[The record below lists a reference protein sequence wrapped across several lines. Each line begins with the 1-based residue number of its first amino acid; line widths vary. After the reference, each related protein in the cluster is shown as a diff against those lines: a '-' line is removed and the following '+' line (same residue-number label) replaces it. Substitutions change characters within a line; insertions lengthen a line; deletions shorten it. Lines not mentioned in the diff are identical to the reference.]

1 MENPHLEKMDI
12 ALATAWRAF
21 QENVAKRNENE
32 GISVSL
38 RYEGDLGS
46 IEALGFKTH
55 MVFGDEALGVV
66 KFKDIEKFIAHPGVI
81 WMAAGQ
87 APQPDLDTAAAD
99 IQVRKKTPGGAGLWH
114 ILPAGGVL
122 TQVGNATGSGV
133 IMAIIDTGIDYTHP
147 MFMSQLTPVRKTRIK
162 RIWDQGLTPASI
174 ADCPDVS
181 LLISNE
187 TYGVEFTDAEI
198 DAALLSGVPIDHR
211 DCLGHGTHVAGIAA
225 GGVLFP
231 SGGNAENVGVAPEA
245 DIIVVK
251 FLDTPR
257 PIKYMGS
264 GDIVGNKSLFRDAV
278 QYCLSTARPPAPAPK
293 TPIVINMSF
302 SSRNRPGDGLDDESR
317 FLDQIMD
324 PDLAEGGGVFSK
336 GAIIVKAAGNDG
348 KLSRKQTA
356 QITIPD
362 DGSEIIVPFKLID
375 TRDGLTKKWKTK
387 TGKECDHLPHD
398 PALTVDFWYR
408 HVTPGTPVMFAMRLP
423 HQAAFGSDVGAG
435 VPLHEIGFKAIVGP
449 PPMEISAPPSDGV
462 HRAGIYHE
470 ANPAVPYPPGS
481 GIPVGSVVHRRHAQ
495 FFVKPK
501 KLGGISYHQGTY
513 EVRIKAPAKTVFYA
527 MCGREPWASGKLVVF
542 EVADKMQDD
551 KKPHANIKPIIKSS
565 ATDTAG
571 RHVITVASYD
581 DTDGKSGNPKHHHIA
596 ETSSRGPLRDFSAPL
611 PVIAEKPDIAGPG
624 ENINSAEA
632 LHSESLIPL
641 DLKTPAWRSGIRF
654 AIKSGTS
661 MAAPMVAGV
670 IALML
675 DKNNDLNTKQV
686 RKLLTDG
693 RRPAVDPATAP
704 ASTEAYG
711 KGMVD
716 GLSSHSK
723 VT

>member
-21 QENVAKRNENE
+21 QENVANRNENE

-55 MVFGDEALGVV
+55 MVFRDEALGVV

-81 WMAAGQ
+81 WMAVGQ

-99 IQVRKKTPGGAGLWH
+99 IKARKKTAGGAGLWH
-114 ILPAGGVL
+114 ILPTGGLL
-122 TQVGNATGSGV
+122 TQIGNATGSGV
-133 IMAIIDTGIDYTHP
+133 IVAIIDSGIDFTHP

-162 RIWDQGLTPASI
+162 RIWDQGLLPASI
-174 ADCPDVS
+174 TDCPDPS
-181 LLISNE
+181 LLISSD
-187 TYGVEFTDAEI
+187 TYGVEFTDTEI
-198 DAALLSGVPIDHR
+198 DAALAGGAPIDHT

-231 SGGNAENVGVAPEA
+231 PGGDAKRVGVAPEA

-257 PIKYMGS
+257 PIKYIGS

-278 QYCLSTARPPAPAPK
+278 QYCLSTARPPAPNPK
-293 TPIVINMSF
+293 KPIVINLSF
-302 SSRNRPGDGLDDESR
+302 SANSRPGDGLDDEAR

-348 KLSRKQTA
+348 DISNRQTA
-356 QITIPD
+356 QIKIPD
-362 DGSEIIVPFKLID
+362 DGSPITVPFKLID
-375 TRDGLTKKWKTK
+375 TRDGQTKKWK
-387 TGKECDHLPHD
+387 ECDHRPFD
-398 PALTVDFWYR
+398 PTITVDFWYR
-408 HVTPGTPVMFAMRLP
+408 HVTPATPVMFAMRLP

-435 VPLHEIGFKAIVGP
+435 VDHEIGFKALVGP
-449 PPMEISAPPSDGV
+449 PPNEISVVPSESE
-462 HRAGIYHE
+462 HRAGISHE
-470 ANPAVPYPPGS
+470 ANAAVPYPPDPP
-481 GIPVGSVVHRRHAQ
+481 GIPQGTMVHRRHVQ

-501 KLGGISYHQGTY
+501 KTGGTISYHQGIY

-527 MCGREPWASGKLVVF
+527 MCSRQSWARGKRVVF
-542 EVADKMQDD
+542 QVGDKMQDHSD
-551 KKPHANIKPIIKSS
+551 PHPNIKVTEQSS
-565 ATDTAG
+565 ATDTGG

-581 DTDGKSGNPKHHHIA
+581 DTDGKPGNPKHHHIA
-596 ETSSRGPLRDFSAPL
+596 DTSSRGPLRDFSDPL
-611 PVIAEKPDIAGPG
+611 PVIVEKPDIAGPG
-624 ENINSAEA
+624 ENIDSAEA
-632 LHSESLIPL
+632 LHSESLLPL
-641 DLKTPAWRSGIRF
+641 DMKTPAWRSGLRF
-654 AIKSGTS
+654 AVKSGTS
-661 MAAPMVAGV
+661 MAAPMIAGV
-670 IALML
+670 VALML
-675 DKNNDLNTKQV
+675 DKKNDLNTTEV
-686 RKLLTDG
+686 RGFLST
-693 RRPAVDPATAP
+693 AVPPVVNPSTAP
-704 ASTEAYG
+704 QSTEAYG

-716 GLSSHSK
+716 ALLSH
-723 VT
+723 TNTH

>member
-1 MENPHLEKMDI
+1 MGNPNLEKMDI
-12 ALATAWRAF
+12 GLATAWRAF
-21 QENVAKRNENE
+21 QENLAKRNENE

-55 MVFGDEALGVV
+55 MVFRDEALGVV

-81 WMAAGQ
+81 WMAVGQ
-87 APQPDLDTAAAD
+87 APHPDLDTAVTD

-122 TQVGNATGSGV
+122 TQVGDATGSGV
-133 IMAIIDTGIDYTHP
+133 VVAIIDSGIDYTHP

-162 RIWDQGLTPASI
+162 RIWDQGLPPASI

-181 LLISNE
+181 LLVSSE

-198 DAALLSGVPIDHR
+198 DAALAGGAPIDHK

-231 SGGNAENVGVAPEA
+231 PGGNAEKVGVAPEA

-251 FLDTPR
+251 YLDTPR

-264 GDIVGNKSLFRDAV
+264 GDIVSNKSLFRDAV

-293 TPIVINMSF
+293 KPIVINMSF
-302 SSRNRPGDGLDDESR
+302 SARSRPGDGLDDESR

-324 PDLAEGGGVFSK
+324 PDLAEGGGVFSR

-348 KLSRKQTA
+348 KSSRKQTA
-356 QITIPD
+356 QITVPG
-362 DGSEIIVPFKLID
+362 DGEITVPFELID
-375 TRDGLTKKWKTK
+375 TRDGLTKTW
-387 TGKECDHLPHD
+387 KECDHLPHD
-398 PALTVDFWYR
+398 PAITVDFWYR
-408 HVTPGTPVMFAMRLP
+408 HVTPATPVMFAMRLP

-435 VPLHEIGFKAIVGP
+435 VPVHEIGFKALVGP
-449 PPMEISAPPSDGV
+449 PPTEITVVPPSDGV

-470 ANPAVPYPPGS
+470 ANPAVAYPPGP
-481 GIPVGSVVHRRHAQ
+481 GVPVGSMVHRRHAQ

-501 KLGGISYHQGTY
+501 IMGGISYHQGIY
-513 EVRIKAPAKTVFYA
+513 EVRIKAPAGTVFYA
-527 MCGREPWASGKLVVF
+527 MCGRQVWAANKLVVF
-542 EVADKMQDD
+542 QVADKMQNDE
-551 KKPHANIKPIIKSS
+551 KPHGNIKPDIKSS
-565 ATDTAG
+565 ATDTGG

-581 DTDGKSGNPKHHHIA
+581 DTDGKPGDAKHHHIA
-596 ETSSRGPLRDFSAPL
+596 DTSSRGPLRDFSAPL

-632 LHSESLIPL
+632 LLSESLLPL

-654 AIKSGTS
+654 TVKSGTS
-661 MAAPMVAGV
+661 MATPMVAGV

-675 DKNNDLNTKQV
+675 DKKNDLNTTQV
-686 RKLLTDG
+686 RKFLTDG
-693 RRPAVDPATAP
+693 PRPAVNPATAP
-704 ASTEAYG
+704 ESTEAYG

-716 GLSSHSK
+716 GLSSHTK